1 MTSATGETKI
11 ENARRTKQVHQLLI
25 NGGRMR
31 RKGILVGALAFAL
44 AFAGIGINASSA
56 QASGTVITIWHNLG
70 DTQNATAVKGLTDA
84 YTKLHPDVTFKLVSQ
99 PADNYFALLQAAAI
113 SKKGPDMALM
123 WTGLFALQYKS
134 YLQNLKGVVPASA
147 LAKEGSLNWSSPNFD
162 AANGP
167 YVMPFDRQF
176 YIGFYNKAAFK
187 KAGVAAVPSNWNE
200 LYAACS
206 KLKTAGYTP
215 IVYGNGGQSLGALY
229 YPWYD
234 ASYIAIGE
242 NATTGIH
249 DLYSGKNQWNSAA
262 NVAAYTKYAALK
274 TKGCTNSDVLTKTNN
289 LDDFLGGKAAMIIDG
304 TWDTKKFTDKMGT
317 NVAAFVPPFSDSPI
331 KGVVEFA
338 GQGLSLTSY
347 SKNKTAV
354 AAFMAFMATP
364 AAAKVV
370 DGAGLI
376 SNVIGSTTSNPVNQQ
391 MLDFAAKGGYSRFPM
406 LDNVLQGDVVD
417 AGNKILPSILG
428 GKTSVAGGLKQM
440 AQVWANLAPAK
451 RGNSY
456 Q

>member
-1 MTSATGETKI
+1 MSFTGLSITAS
-11 ENARRTKQVHQLLI
+11 NA
-25 NGGRMR
+25 N
-31 RKGILVGALAFAL
+31 
-44 AFAGIGINASSA
+44 
-56 QASGTVITIWHNLG
+56 ASGTVITIWHNLG
-70 DTQNATAVKGLTDA
+70 TTQNATAVKGLTDA
-84 YTKLHPDVTFKLVSQ
+84 YTKLHPDVTFKLVDQ

-147 LAKEGSLNWSSPNFD
+147 LANVGSLNWSSPNFD

-187 KAGVAAVPSNWNE
+187 KAGVASVPTNWND
-200 LYAACS
+200 LYSACT
-206 KLKTAGYTP
+206 KLKSAGYTP

-234 ASYIAIGE
+234 ASYIAIGQGQ
-242 NATTGIH
+242 TGMK
-249 DLYSGKNQWNSAA
+249 DLYTGDNQWNSAK
-262 NVAAYTKYAALK
+262 NIAAYTKYAALK
-274 TKGCTNSDVLTKTNN
+274 TKGCTNSDILTKTNN

-304 TWDTKKFTDKMGT
+304 TWDTQKFTDKMGS
-317 NVAAFVPPFSDSPI
+317 NVAAFVPPFSDAPI

-338 GQGLSLTSY
+338 GQGLSMTSY
-347 SKNKTAV
+347 SKNKAAV
-354 AAFMAFMATP
+354 ANFMAFMATP

-370 DGAGLI
+370 DAAGLI
-376 SNVIGSTTSNPVNQQ
+376 SDVNGSVTSNPVNQE

-417 AGNKILPSILG
+417 AGNKILPAILG
-428 GKTSVAGGLKQM
+428 GTTSVASGLKQM
-440 AQVWANLAPAK
+440 AQVWSNLAPAK
-451 RGNSY
+451 RGKTYN
-456 Q
+456 

>member
-1 MTSATGETKI
+1 MRNRKI
-11 ENARRTKQVHQLLI
+11 LI
-25 NGGRMR
+25 GA
-31 RKGILVGALAFAL
+31 LVSALAFV
-44 AFAGIGINASSA
+44 GIGMNTISANAA
-56 QASGTVITIWHNLG
+56 TTTTLTIWHNLG
-70 DTQNATAVKGLTDA
+70 DTQNSTAVKALTDA
-84 YTKLHPDVTFKLVSQ
+84 YTKLHSDVTFKLVSQ
-99 PADNYFALLQAAAI
+99 PADNYFALLQAAAV

-134 YLQNLKGVVPASA
+134 YLANLKGVVSAAA
-147 LAKEGSLNWSSPNFD
+147 LAREGSLNWSSPNFD

-176 YIGFYNKAAFK
+176 YIGFYNKAALK
-187 KAGVAAVPSNWNE
+187 KAGVAAVPSTWNE
-200 LYAACS
+200 LYAACT
-206 KLKTAGYTP
+206 KLKSAGYTP

-234 ASYIAIGE
+234 ASYIAIGQSSV
-242 NATTGIH
+242 TGLR
-249 DLYSGKNQWNSAA
+249 DLYSGKNQWNSAVNIA
-262 NVAAYTKYAALK
+262 SYTKYAALK
-274 TKGCTNSDVLTKTNN
+274 SKGCTNSDVLTKTNN

-317 NVAAFVPPFSDSPI
+317 NVAAFVPPFSDKPI

-347 SKNKTAV
+347 SKNQK
-354 AAFMAFMATP
+354 AAAGFLEFMTTS
-364 AAAKVV
+364 AAAKLV

-376 SNVIGSTTSNPVNQQ
+376 SNVNGSVTSNPVNQE
-391 MLDFAAKGGYSRFPM
+391 MLDFAAKMGYARYPM

-417 AGNKILPSILG
+417 AGNKILPAILG

-456 Q
+456 K